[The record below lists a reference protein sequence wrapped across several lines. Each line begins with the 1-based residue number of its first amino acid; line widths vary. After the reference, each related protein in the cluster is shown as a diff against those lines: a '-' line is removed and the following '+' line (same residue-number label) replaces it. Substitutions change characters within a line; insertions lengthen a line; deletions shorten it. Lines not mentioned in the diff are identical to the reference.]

1 MTLSP
6 QTMLEQN
13 LKNSVIEHPTLNQGR
28 LRLGVN
34 KRGPLLPAWGSRER
48 ERILREY
55 YHHDYNTLFRGAIA
69 ALIKRVQST
78 PWEVKAPEGDGDRW
92 QQLLMT
98 ADFGDWDRF
107 IAKII
112 TDYSRHD
119 QGTFIELIGPGS
131 ALEAP
136 LGAVTGLAVLDSV
149 RCYPT
154 GAPNYPVLY
163 YDLNGKIHAL
173 HRGRVVQFLDT
184 PDSDE
189 STPGYGDCALS
200 RAIAPVRRQIL
211 IGRYIEQALDDE
223 PPPGITVFGNL
234 GRDQVDQA
242 IETMHNERQR
252 DTRGEWGRMLRL
264 YGLRAE
270 DKPTVDSF
278 TFTKPPE
285 KFDFEQYT
293 NLDAREIAL
302 SIGIDI
308 QDIWGELSGT
318 GLGSKGQS
326 EILAQKSRGKGFGRI
341 LKGLERLINR
351 ALPEDV
357 EFKWK
362 YEDPQEDMEQAQ
374 ILQATASSVQVLG
387 STLSPE
393 EARSLLANT
402 SQAVRD
408 VLVDETGK
416 VRRRGDTDPKAE
428 DQQIKPDI
436 NSDAPAPQQPADD
449 TTLQNVTKDFNG
461 TSEQF
466 VQAFIGTIN
475 QVGDDAVS
483 AAVARAL
490 LRDQL
495 WQYGMMAYEDG
506 LREGGVDPVDADAE
520 ELARRRRIVATWN
533 ASQTGY
539 IDSFVD
545 DILRVGLSPD
555 EVRRRAG
562 LWISKS
568 LRSIYFAGLEDANGQ
583 QMYQWR
589 LGMTEKHCRT
599 CLTLNGQVH
608 PMKKYVKAGLL
619 PGSSALECNGYE
631 CDCKLVK
638 VAGRE
643 RGRMPGDAPSLSDRL
658 VSWLSGLVGR
668 S

>member
-1 MTLSP
+1 MTLLPS
-6 QTMLEQN
+6 TIEQN
-13 LKNSVIEHPTLNQGR
+13 LHDSVIKHPTLNQGR
-28 LRLGVN
+28 LRMTIN
-34 KRGPLLPAWGSRER
+34 KRGPLLPSWGSRER
-48 ERILREY
+48 EKVLREY

-78 PWEVKAPEGDGDRW
+78 PWEVKAPEADGDRW
-92 QQLLMT
+92 QRLLMT

-107 IAKII
+107 IAKVI
-112 TDYSRHD
+112 TDYSRQD
-119 QGTFIELIGPGS
+119 QGAFIELIAPGNP
-131 ALEAP
+131 LEAP
-136 LGAVTGLAVLDSV
+136 LGAVTGLALLDSV

-173 HRGRVVQFLDT
+173 HRGRVMQFLDT

-189 STPGYGDCALS
+189 STPGYGDSALS

-211 IGRYIEQALDDE
+211 IGRYIEQSLDDE
-223 PPPGITVFGNL
+223 PPPGITIFGNI
-234 GRDQVDQA
+234 GEEQVEAA
-242 IETMHNERQR
+242 IETMQSNRDR

-264 YGLRAE
+264 YGLRKETAPSVE
-270 DKPTVDSF
+270 TVS
-278 TFTKPPE
+278 FTKPPE

-302 SIGIDI
+302 AIGIDI
-308 QDIWGELSGT
+308 QDIWGELSGS
-318 GLGSKGQS
+318 GIGSKGQS

-341 LKGLERLINR
+341 LKGLERLVNR

-374 ILQATASSVQVLG
+374 ILQSTAASVQVLG
-387 STLSPE
+387 STLSVDE
-393 EARSLLANT
+393 GRSLLANT

-416 VRRRGDTDPKAE
+416 VRRMGDADPKAE

-436 NSDAPAPQQPADD
+436 NTNAPSPQSPADD
-449 TTLQNVTKDFNG
+449 TTLQKATKDFNS

-466 VQAFIGTIN
+466 VQAFVGTIN
-475 QVGDDAVS
+475 QAGDDAVS
-483 AAVARAL
+483 PAVARAL

-506 LREGGVDPVDADAE
+506 LREGGVDPAEADAE
-520 ELARRRRIVATWN
+520 ELAHRRRVVATWN

-539 IDSFVD
+539 IDAFVD
-545 DILRVGLSPD
+545 DILRVGLSPE

-568 LRSIYFAGLEDANGQ
+568 LRSIYFAGIEDSNDQ
-583 QMYQWR
+583 QMYQWQ

-619 PGSSALECNGYE
+619 PGSSALECNGYQ
-631 CDCKLVK
+631 CDCRLVR
-638 VAGRE
+638 ATGRE
-643 RGRMPGDAPSLSDRL
+643 RGRIPGDSPSLSDRL
-658 VSWLSGLVGR
+658 VTWLRGLVGR